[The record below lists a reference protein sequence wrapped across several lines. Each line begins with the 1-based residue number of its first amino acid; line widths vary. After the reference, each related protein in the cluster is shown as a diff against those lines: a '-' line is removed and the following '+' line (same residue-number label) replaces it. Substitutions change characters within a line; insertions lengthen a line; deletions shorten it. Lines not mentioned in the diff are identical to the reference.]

1 VLLIADQDAAEH
13 ACKRAREHP
22 SRLEQAMATSV
33 LSQGSI
39 VRVERER
46 IGEHI
51 HTNSLFNQRHK
62 SKRKCNR
69 TTMPGSED
77 GKKLYYAARDGKDE
91 EVERLLKMGVKPDDY
106 SMVHIAKVVPPS
118 PECAETP
125 VTTPDCNT
133 IEPLRG
139 IEPLSL
145 LSSLIPHTSP
155 RALNL
160 DGVAH
165 RVSLLQGG
173 WGSHCC
179 WLQCQPVTHSRS
191 LTVF

>member
-1 VLLIADQDAAEH
+1 VFRQPPPTHSHGFLGSCAQDCHASVLLIADQDAAEH

-106 SMVHIAKVVPPS
+106 K
-118 PECAETP
+118 
-125 VTTPDCNT
+125 
-133 IEPLRG
+133 
-139 IEPLSL
+139 
-145 LSSLIPHTSP
+145 
-155 RALNL
+155 
-160 DGVAH
+160 DGV
-165 RVSLLQGG
+165 R
-173 WGSHCC
+173 
-179 WLQCQPVTHSRS
+179 R
-191 LTVF
+191 